1 VYQSGLK
8 SYRLDLEEIEH
19 WLQSQYGS
27 KIQPVNYT
35 KLEELKIK
43 RARSVTVTASLKN
56 EKVGTDAP
64 KQENIDR

>member
-1 VYQSGLK
+1 MYQSRLK
-8 SYRLDLEEIEH
+8 SYCLGLEEIEN

-27 KIQPVNYT
+27 RIQPVNYT
-35 KLEELKIK
+35 KLEEFKIK
-43 RARSVTVTASLKN
+43 RARSVTVTASLKK